1 MKIKT
6 DEIVSVLKKE
16 IQSFESQ
23 LDLSEVG
30 EVISIGDGIARVYG
44 LENVMFNEM
53 VEFEDGTLG
62 LAFNLEE
69 NNVGIVVLGPS
80 TQLREGYQ
88 VKRTGRVLEV
98 PVGDAL
104 LGRIV
109 DPMGRPLD
117 GKGPI
122 DTDKMYP
129 VERLAPGIAKREP
142 VKIPMQT
149 GIKAIDSMIPVGR
162 GQREL
167 IIGDRG
173 TGKTAIAIDTII
185 NQKGG
190 DVICVY
196 VAIGQKASKVA
207 ALYEKLKELGCMDY
221 SIIVSASASDPAPLK
236 EK

>member
-162 GQREL
+162 G
-167 IIGDRG
+167 
-173 TGKTAIAIDTII
+173 
-185 NQKGG
+185 
-190 DVICVY
+190 
-196 VAIGQKASKVA
+196 
-207 ALYEKLKELGCMDY
+207 
-221 SIIVSASASDPAPLK
+221 
-236 EK
+236 